1 MIERYVE
8 KKWKINAEKVAF
20 AKTFPGR
27 LIDWTSAEGKKIE
40 RVVAAGPSSVV
51 VLFSD
56 GTFVVTASPDLE
68 PADLI
73 AALLAARP
81 FLESYHA
88 KAYEALD
95 QYIASDKETQRMA
108 RLENIMG
115 AIRNNLPQIPEL
127 KEELRRFLD
136 ETER

>member
-1 MIERYVE
+1 MI
-8 KKWKINAEKVAF
+8 A
-20 AKTFPGR
+20 T
-27 LIDWTSAEGKKIE
+27 
-40 RVVAAGPSSVV
+40 GPSNAVV
-51 VLFSD
+51 IFSD
-56 GTFVVTASPDLE
+56 GTFVVASPPDVE

-81 FLESYHA
+81 FLESHHA
-88 KAYEALD
+88 NAYETLD

-127 KEELRRFLD
+127 KDELRRFLD
-136 ETER
+136 DKER